1 MGSMGIEL
9 RPATEDDLDTLNG
22 MVRAYYVHDGLAY
35 EELPARRALREII
48 RSEHF
53 GRAWLIDL
61 DKELIGYA
69 VLTFGFSVEF
79 HGRHAVLDEI
89 FLLPDHRGK
98 GHFKE
103 ILTLVEACCRRLGIR
118 GLSLLVETKNAPAR
132 RAYQKSGFEPYDR
145 IVMTKRLT

>member
-1 MGSMGIEL
+1 MGIEL

-22 MVRAYYVHDGLAY
+22 MVRAYYVYDELAY
-35 EELPARRALREII
+35 EELPARRALQEII

-53 GRAWLIDL
+53 GRAWLVDL

-103 ILTLVEACCRRLGIR
+103 ILALIEACCRQLRIR
-118 GLSLLVETKNAPAR
+118 GLSLLVETKNEPAQ
-132 RAYQKSGFEPYDR
+132 RAYQKNGFKPYDR

>member
-1 MGSMGIEL
+1 MGIEL
-9 RPATEDDLDTLNG
+9 RSATEDDLDTLNG
-22 MVRAYYVHDGLAY
+22 MVRAYYVYDGLAY
-35 EELPARRALREII
+35 EELPARRALQEII
-48 RSEHF
+48 RTEHF

-79 HGRHAVLDEI
+79 HGRHAVLDEV
-89 FLLPDHRGK
+89 FLLPDHQGK

-103 ILTLVEACCRRLGIR
+103 VLTLIEACCRQLGIR
-118 GLSLLVETKNAPAR
+118 GLSLVVETKNTPAQ
-132 RAYQKSGFEPYDR
+132 RAYQKNGFKPYDR

>member
-1 MGSMGIEL
+1 MGIEL

-22 MVRAYYVHDGLAY
+22 MVRAYYVHDGVAY
-35 EELPARRALREII
+35 EELPARRALQEII
-48 RSEHF
+48 RTEHF

-61 DKELIGYA
+61 DRELIGYA

-89 FLLPDHRGK
+89 FLLPDHQGK

-103 ILTLVEACCRRLGIR
+103 ILTLIEACCRQLGIR
-118 GLSLLVETKNAPAR
+118 GLSLVVETKNAPAQ
-132 RAYQKSGFEPYDR
+132 RAYQKNGFKPYER
-145 IVMTKRLT
+145 FVMTKRLT

>member
-1 MGSMGIEL
+1 MGIEL
-9 RPATEDDLDTLNG
+9 RPATDDDLDTLNG
-22 MVRAYYVHDGLAY
+22 LVRAYYLHDGLAY
-35 EELPARRALREII
+35 EEMPARRALQEII
-48 RSEHF
+48 RTEHF
-53 GRAWLIDL
+53 GHAWLIDL

-89 FLLPDHRGK
+89 FLLPDHQGK

-103 ILTLVEACCRRLGIR
+103 ILTLIEACCRQLGIR
-118 GLSLLVETKNAPAR
+118 GLSLVVETKNAPAQ
-132 RAYQKSGFEPYDR
+132 RAYQKNGFKPYDR

>member
-1 MGSMGIEL
+1 MGIEL

-35 EELPARRALREII
+35 EELPARRALQEII
-48 RSEHF
+48 RTEHF

-61 DKELIGYA
+61 DRELIGYA

-89 FLLPDHRGK
+89 FLLPDHQGK

-103 ILTLVEACCRRLGIR
+103 ILTLIEACCRQLGIR
-118 GLSLLVETKNAPAR
+118 GLSLVVETKNAPAQ
-132 RAYQKSGFEPYDR
+132 RAYQKNGFKPYER
-145 IVMTKRLT
+145 FVMTKRLT

>member
-1 MGSMGIEL
+1 MGIEL
-9 RPATEDDLDTLNG
+9 RPATDDDLDTLNG
-22 MVRAYYVHDGLAY
+22 LVRAYYLHDGLAY
-35 EELPARRALREII
+35 EEMPARRALQEII
-48 RSEHF
+48 RTEHF
-53 GRAWLIDL
+53 GHAWLIDL

-89 FLLPDHRGK
+89 FLLPDHQGK

-103 ILTLVEACCRRLGIR
+103 ILTLVEASCRLLGIR
-118 GLSLLVETKNAPAR
+118 GLSLLVETKNAPAQ
-132 RAYQKSGFEPYDR
+132 RAYQKNGFKPYDR

>member
-1 MGSMGIEL
+1 
-9 RPATEDDLDTLNG
+9 
-22 MVRAYYVHDGLAY
+22 MVRAYYVQDGLAY
-35 EELPARRALREII
+35 EELPARRALQEII
-48 RSEHF
+48 RTDHF

-61 DKELIGYA
+61 DKELIGYV

-89 FLLPDHRGK
+89 FLLPDHQGK

-103 ILTLVEACCRRLGIR
+103 ILTLIEACCRQLGIR
-118 GLSLLVETKNAPAR
+118 GLSLVVETKNAPAQ
-132 RAYQKSGFEPYDR
+132 RAYQKNGFKPYDR

>member
-1 MGSMGIEL
+1 MGIEL
-9 RPATEDDLDTLNG
+9 RPATEDDLDRLSG
-22 MVRAYYVHDGLAY
+22 MVRAYYVQDGLAY
-35 EELPARRALREII
+35 EELPARRALQEII
-48 RSEHF
+48 RTDHF

-89 FLLPDHRGK
+89 FLLPDHQGK

-103 ILTLVEACCRRLGIR
+103 ILTLIEACCRQLGIR
-118 GLSLLVETKNAPAR
+118 GLSLVVETKNAPAQ
-132 RAYQKSGFEPYDR
+132 RAYQKNGFKPYDR